1 MLYPELKVLATLLIL
16 KVVDKIRMT
25 QQPCKHYTLNGEVL
39 KRKGKMVVGKDA
51 VAQLFLDNVFKLHG
65 SNGCKD
71 MG

>member
-51 VAQLFLDNVFKLHG
+51 GLKTKILQHFHISAIGVI
-65 SNGCKD
+65 
-71 MG
+71 